1 MTESRKP
8 TEEETSELRQLVER
22 LGGEVSEVGRW
33 IEIVSAFLLSA
44 AVDLS
49 AFSAWQATLWGGKQ
63 SISFAEASSSRAQSN
78 RELAIALTEIA
89 YDVGAFVDASIIF
102 AEGDEEA
109 LEIFD
114 ERLFRDEFK
123 PALEAWLALDP
134 LNDLEA
140 PRTPFEIEEYTNSN
154 LDESMALQEAADEK
168 FEEGKEASG
177 NSDDYILA
185 MVFFAS
191 VLFFSGISTKFR
203 SQWIRSVSIV
213 IAVAALSAG
222 VAWLVSLPRLDVG
235 V

>member
-102 AEGDEEA
+102 AEGNRRGA
-109 LEIFD
+109 
-114 ERLFRDEFK
+114 
-123 PALEAWLALDP
+123 
-134 LNDLEA
+134 
-140 PRTPFEIEEYTNSN
+140 
-154 LDESMALQEAADEK
+154 
-168 FEEGKEASG
+168 
-177 NSDDYILA
+177 
-185 MVFFAS
+185 
-191 VLFFSGISTKFR
+191 
-203 SQWIRSVSIV
+203 
-213 IAVAALSAG
+213 
-222 VAWLVSLPRLDVG
+222 
-235 V
+235 